1 MRRRYVQYLGRSLMP
16 QSPSPSQVD
25 DERRQEDRNDTLGDV
40 GASPMILPQEGGMNE
55 MEEAE
60 GGIDLDASVEDMDAS
75 LEEDAEDMEE

>member
-1 MRRRYVQYLGRSLMP
+1 
-16 QSPSPSQVD
+16 
-25 DERRQEDRNDTLGDV
+25 
-40 GASPMILPQEGGMNE
+40 MILPQEGGMNE